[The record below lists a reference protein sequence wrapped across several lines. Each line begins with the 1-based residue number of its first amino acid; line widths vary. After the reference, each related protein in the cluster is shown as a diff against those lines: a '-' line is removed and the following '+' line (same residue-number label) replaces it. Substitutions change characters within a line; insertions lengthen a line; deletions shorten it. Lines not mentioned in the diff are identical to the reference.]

1 MSSSR
6 CHPSF
11 HESEKL
17 INIQTFIFL
26 VDFYVLTAVHRS
38 RGVPYYHSICIHVYA
53 MSLLLN
59 LVVYGALT
67 NSHIT
72 YDTCIADFSFQRYLK
87 YSLLFFPFARPAK
100 YLVDINKLLF
110 SIQHV
115 LLKSYERVITVIKI
129 QF

>member
-38 RGVPYYHSICIHVYA
+38 RVPYYHSICIHVYA

-59 LVVYGALT
+59 LVVYGALA

-72 YDTCIADFSFQRYLK
+72 RYL
-87 YSLLFFPFARPAK
+87 YCRFFISTLPKVF
-100 YLVDINKLLF
+100 IIIF
-110 SIQHV
+110 SVCSSCEISRRYKQTFIF
-115 LLKSYERVITVIKI
+115 YTACFIKI
-129 QF
+129 LRIYTGE